1 MTGKDIIKMRQ
12 EELKR
17 LHIVKKII
25 DKELKQVEATEVLG
39 LSKRQ
44 MIRIVK
50 RVKEE
55 GDEGIIH
62 KSRGRMS
69 NRKIPDKTRT
79 NIINLYEKNYKGFGP
94 TIASEMLS
102 ERDEIEINDETLRLW
117 LIAEGKWEKRSGR
130 RKHRQWRPRKEHF
143 GEMVQMD
150 GSHHDWF
157 EERGEKCVL
166 MGYIDDASSK
176 YHGRFYKYEGTLPA
190 MDSLKRYI
198 KRYGIPHSIYLDKHP
213 TYKSTAK
220 PTIEDELNCT
230 LPMSQLERA
239 AEELGIIV
247 IHADSA
253 QAKGRVERS
262 FNTHQDRMVKMMR
275 LENIGSIEDAN
286 RFLGKYMVKHN
297 KKFSVVPV
305 GAADFHRAVPKGL
318 DLDFILC
325 KKTKHPIHNDFTV
338 VHEKHVYQ
346 ILDKTNAKSV
356 EVQERTNGRMY
367 IYAGNT
373 KLHYKEIEVK
383 TSKHHVKGEFIERDL
398 QSVAI

>member
-1 MTGKDIIKMRQ
+1 MAGKDIIKMRSI
-12 EELKR
+12 ELKR
-17 LHIVKKII
+17 LHLVKKILE
-25 DKELKQVEATEVLG
+25 KELKQVEASRVLR
-39 LSKRQ
+39 LSTRQ
-44 MIRIVK
+44 IRRIVK
-50 RVKEE
+50 RVKNEGEE
-55 GDEGIIH
+55 GIVH
-62 KSRGRMS
+62 KSRGRPS
-69 NRKIPDKTRT
+69 NRKITDKIRT
-79 NIINLYEKNYKGFGP
+79 KVINLYEKNYKGFGP
-94 TIASEMLS
+94 TLASEMLF
-102 ERDEIEINDETLRLW
+102 ERDKIEINDETLRLW
-117 LIAEGKWEKRSGR
+117 LIAEGKWEKRRGK

-157 EERGEKCVL
+157 EGRGEKCVL

-198 KRYGIPHSIYLDKHP
+198 KKNGIPHSIYLDKHP

-230 LPMSQLERA
+230 LPMSQLQRA
-239 AEELGIIV
+239 SKELGIIV

-262 FNTHQDRMVKMMR
+262 FKTHQDRMAKMMR
-275 LENIGSIEDAN
+275 LEKISNVEDAN
-286 RFLGKYMVKHN
+286 RFLGKYMMKHN
-297 KKFSVVPV
+297 KKFSVAPV

-383 TSKHHVKGEFIERDL
+383 TSKHHVKGE
-398 QSVAI
+398 SVEKISYNIAI